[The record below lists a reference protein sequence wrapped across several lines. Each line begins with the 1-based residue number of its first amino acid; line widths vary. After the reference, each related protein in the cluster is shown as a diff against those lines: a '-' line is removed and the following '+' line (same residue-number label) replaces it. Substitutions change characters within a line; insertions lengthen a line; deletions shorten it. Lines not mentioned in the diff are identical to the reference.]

1 MRVWFETR
9 TLVRGKKKR
18 DHWLT
23 WVCDTPVQD
32 GPMVIASD
40 MQLYMDST
48 ELGARVT
55 RVIDR

>member
-1 MRVWFETR
+1 MRVWFSTH

-23 WVCDTPVQD
+23 WVCDTSVED

-40 MQLYMDST
+40 MQLYLDSF
-48 ELGARVT
+48 ELSPRVKM
-55 RVIDR
+55 VDR